1 MKYTKKL
8 LSLVLV
14 LVLALALAVPGMAAT
29 INISNAVEGQTYNAY
44 KIFDVTKSGDSYAYT
59 MSAGNKWFGDVQAYA
74 TPDHKLT
81 LTPTSSDP
89 NKYNVSVQEGFDPG
103 DFAAYLN
110 TKLSGKTADAT
121 AKAES
126 ETVTIT
132 VGTAG
137 YYFVDSSL
145 GALCILNTAAD
156 SVNVEEKNEEPT
168 IGKEVT
174 DEDKTSASIGDT
186 VNYKITVTAGG
197 AADTTYVVHDK
208 MSNGLTFNRDIAI
221 KMNGSPV
228 DEGNYD
234 IVYAGD
240 MGEDDQPIIKDG
252 CTFEITFN
260 QAYTA
265 SLEQGTKIEI
275 TYSAVL
281 NENAVVGT
289 DPNTNEAKLDYG
301 DSTSTTT
308 TTNTYTYSFGLVKT
322 DGDDQVIT
330 GAKFKLYDA
339 DKGGNEIKVVK
350 TAEGQYRVAKS
361 DETGVEIEAG
371 NVTISGLAN
380 GTYWLEETAAPAGYN
395 MLESR
400 QSITIDG
407 ANKNATVIEGV
418 YSEGG
423 VQVINEAGTV
433 LPGTGGMGTTIFY
446 TLGGVLV
453 VGAAILL
460 VTKKRVHD
468 VEG

>member
-29 INISNAVEGQTYNAY
+29 ITINKAVPGQTYNAY
-44 KIFDVTKSGDSYAYT
+44 KIFDVTKSGESYAYT
-59 MSAGNKWFGDVQAYA
+59 MSTENKWFTDVKAYA
-74 TPDHKLT
+74 TPEHDLT
-81 LTPTSSDP
+81 LTRTSSDET
-89 NKYNVSVQEGFDPG
+89 KYNVSVGGDFDAG
-103 DFAAYLN
+103 AFAAYLN
-110 TKLSGKTADAT
+110 GKLSGKDADGTAT
-121 AKAES
+121 AEG
-126 ETVTIT
+126 ETVTID
-132 VGTAG
+132 VREAG

-156 SVNVEEKNEEPT
+156 SVNVEEKNEKPT
-168 IGKEVT
+168 IDKEVT
-174 DEDKTSASIGDT
+174 DEDQTSASIGDT

-208 MSNGLTFNRDIAI
+208 MSAGLTLNAESFEI
-221 KMNGSPV
+221 KVGDV
-228 DEGNYD
+228 AVEETNYTINTTD
-234 IVYAGD
+234 F
-240 MGEDDQPIIKDG
+240 EDD

-260 QAYTA
+260 QKYTA
-265 SLEQGTKIEI
+265 SLEKGTKIEI

-281 NENAVVGT
+281 NENAIVGT

-308 TTNTYTYSFGLVKT
+308 TTNTYTYSFDLVKT
-322 DGDDQVIT
+322 DESDKVIN
-330 GAKFKLYDA
+330 GAQFKLYDA

-350 TAEGQYRVAKS
+350 TEEGKYRVAKS
-361 DETGVEIEAG
+361 GEEGVAIEAG
-371 NVTISGLAN
+371 QVTISGLAN
-380 GTYWLEETAAPAGYN
+380 GTYWLEETVAPAGYN
-395 MLESR
+395 LLTSR
-400 QSITIDG
+400 VQVVVEK
-407 ANKNATVIEGV
+407 ANNSATVTEGNYV
-418 YSEGG
+418 SGG
-423 VQVINEAGTV
+423 VQVVNQTGTV